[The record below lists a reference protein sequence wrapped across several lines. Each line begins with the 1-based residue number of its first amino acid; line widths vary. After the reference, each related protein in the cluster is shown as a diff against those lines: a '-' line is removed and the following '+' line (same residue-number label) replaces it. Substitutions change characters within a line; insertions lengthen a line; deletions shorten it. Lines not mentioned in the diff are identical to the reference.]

1 MKNFILSISVLF
13 SLSCTSM
20 ITDSFAAQND
30 EIKKIKVKKETVEA
44 PFNPGANCNFV
55 CPPGMQGMF
64 SGGTCVCS
72 KIPI

>member
-1 MKNFILSISVLF
+1 
-13 SLSCTSM
+13 M